1 MIRQTEIEEIIRL
14 IHSGMDLELLSFEL
28 DIPIEQVKLYEEQ
41 LELRRF
47 VRDSIKSGNIPLA
60 IEQLSSF
67 IENTDNN
74 IVEKMML
81 LKLKAYADK
90 VNIDEK
96 ALKNVEEEGKKIGFK
111 KSINEILEDIKIE
124 IPRRKA
130 SNLRKKEKKEVI
142 ESKPV
147 EEITEEVIPKPDYE
161 KIIKKYEEEIAKNP
175 EKSLNKRNLLAF
187 TYFRAGKMEA
197 ARDELLDLI
206 EHYSSYTA
214 YRQLIHLEKNEGNFE
229 DAKLWAYD
237 CLDKFPNSIDIREQL
252 ISIAKK
258 EKDNQEILK
267 QLKEI
272 INIDPNNKN
281 SNKMLEKI
289 KKGKER

>member
-90 VNIDEK
+90 VNIDEE